1 MADSP
6 LWASA
11 SKAKGSSSSS
21 FTVCQVRRKAAWRRL
36 RRWND
41 RIMEQPAVGSIP
53 LKSFST
59 KDVPEKK
66 LPAAPVVHAPPSGSG
81 QMPQLPKGKPEVK
94 GEPDPKRAS
103 KRESKAKGGKSSAS
117 GGGNSVNIGNLGSS
131 AVATK
136 PESSSSTSKPL
147 DSGAPAEVKKKPE
160 VVPAS
165 TSFSAEAPPP
175 AAEPEV
181 LFPTCSTGAVP
192 KRIVVRATTSPSS
205 SSSTKRG
212 SARGDSNSGSK
223 SKARWASS
231 GRIQRQASV
240 CIPWYEEDQWYQE
253 PQCSYWPSPPL
264 RRLSV
269 PARLAPPAPLSASP
283 RRDLSGEGWSEVPAS
298 LRESASTENPGL
310 LEQSLDRMA
319 RRLLLKSRSLE
330 EEPTT
335 GGSIVCYNDIGSKE
349 AVDYEE
355 SFSSPGALT
364 PESDDP
370 SEEDAETV
378 RMQYRQ
384 LWQLRA
390 TFEEEETT
398 TDCFEELSAADAASH
413 VVEGEEEDR
422 RLLQQHRNTGFSTSQ
437 ESEAADEQ
445 QTRPS
450 GGRIPSVPSEVRR
463 HNYQVLL
470 ARRLQRRVEKGSA
483 DNSFD
488 SMETDCS
495 STDASR
501 TEGGVTTSSFDST
514 TDNTDGGGGGTGGA
528 DGQGH
533 ASRLQQMKADSGYKS
548 MESSNGNKPAK
559 LSRKHVP
566 LQELH
571 AASAGSSGGPSSSRR
586 SALRKRR
593 QMEGGLLQMRAH
605 SEEAPASASCSSNLS
620 SGLTAAEAA
629 EALQSSSLSS
639 EPLGS
644 LQQETQGKVSVFQRF
659 FRSTRRTSSARS
671 ASSSNSASKRVLMR
685 DFSIDPKT
693 DALFREFSRRDP
705 AYDSPRSC
713 SSSGQGASPRL
724 GSSKLLS
731 PQLSIEEE
739 GSEASHSAMED
750 DWKPQGPCCDV
761 PIARLPTD

>member
-1 MADSP
+1 M
-6 LWASA
+6 L
-11 SKAKGSSSSS
+11 SKHSQVTNGSMIIPEEQCSVKQPATGPVPPKS
-21 FTVCQVRRKAAWRRL
+21 FT
-36 RRWND
+36 
-41 RIMEQPAVGSIP
+41 
-53 LKSFST
+53 T

-66 LPAAPVVHAPPSGSG
+66 PPAGPVVNTPPAGSR
-81 QMPQLPKGKPEVK
+81 QMPQPAKGKPEAK
-94 GEPDPKRAS
+94 CESDPKRGS
-103 KRESKAKGGKSSAS
+103 KRESRARNRSPARNSA
-117 GGGNSVNIGNLGSS
+117 NIGNLGSGIS
-131 AVATK
+131 K
-136 PESSSSTSKPL
+136 PPEACSLSSSKTDVHGGQP
-147 DSGAPAEVKKKPE
+147 EVKQGP
-160 VVPAS
+160 PAAAS
-165 TSFSAEAPPP
+165 TSAKAEAAPS
-175 AAEPEV
+175 APEV

-192 KRIVVRATTSPSS
+192 KRIVVHATPSSSS
-205 SSSTKRG
+205 SSSTKRVTVHADPHTG
-212 SARGDSNSGSK
+212 TK
-223 SKARWASS
+223 SKARWASA

-253 PQCSYWPSPPL
+253 PQCSHWPTPPL

-269 PARLAPPAPLSASP
+269 PARLEPPPSPVASCSLSP

-335 GGSIVCYNDIGSKE
+335 GGLRGLLQRHRSKE
-349 AVDYEE
+349 AVDYED
-355 SFSSPGALT
+355 
-364 PESDDP
+364 DDP

-398 TDCFEELSAADAASH
+398 TDCFEELTTEARCD

-422 RLLQQHRNTGFSTSQ
+422 RLLQQHRQTGFSTSQ
-437 ESEAADEQ
+437 ESEAAEEPA
-445 QTRPS
+445 RS
-450 GGRIPSVPSEVRR
+450 GGGQTS
-463 HNYQVLL
+463 QL
-470 ARRLQRRVEKGSA
+470 AERGAPEELKKGSA

-514 TDNTDGGGGGTGGA
+514 TDNTDGGGGGGTGA

-533 ASRLQQMKADSGYKS
+533 PHDSGYKS

-571 AASAGSSGGPSSSRR
+571 AASTGSALSSRKT
-586 SALRKRR
+586 ALRKRR
-593 QMEGGLLQMRAH
+593 QLEGGLLQMRAR
-605 SEEAPASASCSSNLS
+605 SEEAPSTSSAAMA
-620 SGLTAAEAA
+620 GPTAAEAA
-629 EALQSSSLSS
+629 EALQYSSLSS
-639 EPLGS
+639 EPMGS
-644 LQQETQGKVSVFQRF
+644 LQQEAQGKVSVFQRF

-671 ASSSNSASKRVLMR
+671 SSERSASSKRLLMR
-685 DFSIDPKT
+685 DFSVDPKT

-705 AYDSPRSC
+705 AYDSPRSG
-713 SSSGQGASPRL
+713 SSGQGASPRL
-724 GSSKLLS
+724 SSSKLLS

-739 GSEASHSAMED
+739 EGSEDSHSAMED

-761 PIARLPTD
+761 PIARLPAD

>member
-1 MADSP
+1 
-6 LWASA
+6 
-11 SKAKGSSSSS
+11 
-21 FTVCQVRRKAAWRRL
+21 
-36 RRWND
+36 
-41 RIMEQPAVGSIP
+41 
-53 LKSFST
+53 
-59 KDVPEKK
+59 
-66 LPAAPVVHAPPSGSG
+66 
-81 QMPQLPKGKPEVK
+81 MPQLPKGKPEVK
-94 GEPDPKRAS
+94 SESDPKRGS
-103 KRESKAKGGKSSAS
+103 KRESKTKGSKSSAS
-117 GGGNSVNIGNLGSS
+117 SGGNSVNIGNLGSS
-131 AVATK
+131 SIAK
-136 PESSSSTSKPL
+136 PEASSSSKPL
-147 DSGAPAEVKKKPE
+147 DAGASAEVKKKPE
-160 VVPAS
+160 VVTAS
-165 TSFSAEAPPP
+165 TSFAAEPLPPP

-192 KRIVVRATTSPSS
+192 KRIVVHATSS
-205 SSSTKRG
+205 SSSSSSAKRG
-212 SARGDSNSGSK
+212 TAHGDSHSGSK

-269 PARLAPPAPLSASP
+269 PARLTPPAPLSTSP

-335 GGSIVCYNDIGSKE
+335 GGSVVCYNDIGSKE

-355 SFSSPGALT
+355 SLSSPGALT

-398 TDCFEELSAADAASH
+398 TDCFEELSAADTASH
-413 VVEGEEEDR
+413 VIEGEEEDR

-445 QTRPS
+445 QTRSS
-450 GGRIPSVPSEVRR
+450 GGRIPNVPSEVRR

-514 TDNTDGGGGGTGGA
+514 TDNTDGGGGGTSGA

-571 AASAGSSGGPSSSRR
+571 ATSAGSSGGPSSSRR

-593 QMEGGLLQMRAH
+593 QLEGGLLQMRAR
-605 SEEAPASASCSSNLS
+605 SEEAPASASCSSNLG

-739 GSEASHSAMED
+739 EGSEDSHSAMED